1 MLHGVVRRD
10 RRRVLDGEALSRDQR
25 RVIDGEVF
33 NRLERL
39 VCLVGNVVRVGSVCS
54 ELMHRDSR
62 GTFKS

>member
-1 MLHGVVRRD
+1 M
-10 RRRVLDGEALSRDQR
+10 LDGEALSRDQR

-62 GTFKS
+62 GTCKS